1 MNDRVQSF
9 DFLRGVAIL
18 GVVTFHVYAIFDP
31 YNSVVSAVAPM
42 GVYGVQLF
50 FIVSALTMCL
60 MWQRRASEYRP
71 VLKFYVRRI
80 LRIAPPFWLAMI
92 GYIAL
97 NGVGPSQW
105 SPEGIGARQIVLT
118 SAFLHGYLPDT
129 INSIVPGGWS
139 IAVEMTF
146 YAVFPVV
153 VALKLS
159 VRGLATFAFLVYL
172 ANVLLMDPWYQSI
185 FAANANLPLKDFLYF
200 QFFNQAPVFF
210 VGMALFK
217 IVSDGPAGGWVLLAL
232 AWIVVAFILK
242 YLGFHASPFF
252 WVLVSALLLFSWG
265 CLSFRVSLWPIN
277 RLGKLS
283 YAVYLTHFAVIQL
296 VETTV
301 RDRVNEYHS
310 MALFLSALVI
320 TLLLCVVAASISQ
333 ATIEKWSAVVAK
345 RIIDQLT
352 GRNAGV
358 SVTGTQL

>member
-31 YNSVVSAVAPM
+31 YSSVVSVVAPM

-60 MWQRRASEYRP
+60 MWQRRASEDRP

-80 LRIAPPFWLAMI
+80 LRIAPPFWLAML

-105 SPEGIGARQIVLT
+105 SPDGIGARQILLT
-118 SAFLHGYLPDT
+118 LTFLHGYLPDT

-159 VRGLATFAFLVYL
+159 ARGLATFAVLVYL
-172 ANVLLMDPWYQSI
+172 ANVLLIDPWYQSI
-185 FAANANLPLKDFLYF
+185 FAGNANLPLKDFLYF
-200 QFFNQAPVFF
+200 QFFDQAPVFL
-210 VGMALFK
+210 VGMALFR
-217 IVSDGPAGGWVLLAL
+217 IVSEGSARGWVLLAV
-232 AWIVVAFILK
+232 AWVVVAFVLK
-242 YLGFHASPFF
+242 YFGFHASPFF
-252 WVLVSALLLFSWG
+252 WVLVSALSFFSWV
-265 CLSFRVSLWPIN
+265 CLSFRVTFLPIN

-283 YAVYLTHFAVIQL
+283 YAIYLTHFAVIQV
-296 VETTV
+296 VEV
-301 RDRVNEYHS
+301 IIRDRVTQFHS
-310 MALFLSALVI
+310 MASFLGALII
-320 TLLLCVVAASISQ
+320 TLLVCVLAASISQ
-333 ATIEKWSAVVAK
+333 ITIEKWSAAVAK
-345 RIIDQLT
+345 RIVDQLT
-352 GRNAGV
+352 GRSAGA
-358 SVTGTQL
+358 SVTETQL